1 MTEID
6 EERYKQNEKQEKK
19 KSGSKQLETEK
30 QLNLLHVELIEFF
43 LFILSMHAQNVIGHS
58 DV

>member
-30 QLNLLHVELIEFF
+30 QLHLLHVELIELF